1 ARPAAAGRLAS
12 APRAPVPARRSRR
25 RPHAAARPRRGR
37 CARGPEPAAGAAV
50 RGGRRAD
57 GRRGRGAGGLVRGQR
72 RRGRACAG
80 DCGSGP
86 VLGARCGAGGDRCAG
101 LPVYSRG
108 RVRGGAGALLP
119 ACGGAESC
127 RGLWRRAWEVQ
138 GRGPVRPGE
147 AARRP
152 VRAVPAAHL
161 RPGAPETAQ
170 HQPRQHHEGVEQL
183 RQAGLLEP
191 RPGPGPPT
199 PHGQETSSQ
208 PVTGAHDRRRQRP
221 PRDRPEPSI
230 VRALHHH
237 EGPLAERGG

>member
-138 GRGPVRPGE
+138 GPRAPRGKLPRPWPSRGGTP
-147 AARRP
+147 ALSVPPPSLFPSVLSSLLGPIPRPRRSLCQ
-152 VRAVPAAHL
+152 AVPCSSASSAA
-161 RPGAPETAQ
+161 A
-170 HQPRQHHEGVEQL
+170 
-183 RQAGLLEP
+183 
-191 RPGPGPPT
+191 
-199 PHGQETSSQ
+199 
-208 PVTGAHDRRRQRP
+208 
-221 PRDRPEPSI
+221 
-230 VRALHHH
+230 
-237 EGPLAERGG
+237 